1 MSHQAIYRRFRPKTF
16 DDVLGQEHVT
26 RTLKNQI
33 MTNNFPSLFVI
44 LSCFYISLLPSK
56 ALIRVTVSVY
66 SMSPPMGIPCAIR
79 VTFIPKGFISLD
91 I

>member
-33 MTNNFPSLFVI
+33 MTNNLA
-44 LSCFYISLLPSK
+44 LL
-56 ALIRVTVSVY
+56 
-66 SMSPPMGIPCAIR
+66 
-79 VTFIPKGFISLD
+79 TFSAE
-91 I
+91 